1 MNIHRLE
8 IQQNKYLKEQMLLIG
23 MRIYVF
29 NSGMYAYI

>member
-8 IQQNKYLKEQMLLIG
+8 NQQNKYLEEQMLLIG

-29 NSGMYAYI
+29 NSGMYG